1 MARRTVTTPR
11 NEQWQVRRLWAPRL
25 QGETLWARFRR
36 RLRRVRRRSDDV
48 GDVAGCGLDLVDDLV
63 VVAAVVAVGLFVVFF
78 AVPLLI
84 AVLDV
89 LVIVLLTVLGVAAR
103 VLLRRPW
110 TVEATGPDGLRR
122 TWRVVGWRNA
132 GELVDEVANDLAH
145 GHPPPAGHTVWARR
159 GRAGRDG

>member
-1 MARRTVTTPR
+1 M
-11 NEQWQVRRLWAPRL
+11 RRLWAPRL

-36 RLRRVRRRSDDV
+36 RMRGVRRRSDDV
-48 GDVAGCGLDLVDDLV
+48 GDVAGCGVDLLDDLL
-63 VVAAVVAVGLFVVFF
+63 VVAVVVVVGLFLVFF
-78 AVPLLI
+78 AVPLLV

-89 LVIVLLTVLGVAAR
+89 VLVALLTVLGLAAR

-132 GELVDEVANDLAH
+132 AGVVDQVANDLAH

-159 GRAGRDG
+159 GRVGHEG

>member
-1 MARRTVTTPR
+1 M
-11 NEQWQVRRLWAPRL
+11 RRLWAPRL

-36 RLRRVRRRSDDV
+36 RMRGVRRRSDDV
-48 GDVAGCGLDLVDDLV
+48 GDVAGCGVDLLDDLL
-63 VVAAVVAVGLFVVFF
+63 VVAVVVAVGLFLVFF
-78 AVPLLI
+78 AVPLLV

-89 LVIVLLTVLGVAAR
+89 VLVALLTVLCLAAR

-132 GELVDEVANDLAH
+132 AGVVDQVANDLAH